1 MRTLPCA
8 IVLFTHRLYDWF
20 TNRVKKMLPGLT
32 LVLGGAASG
41 KSAFAENLLLESDLD
56 PVYIA
61 TGRVTDAEMGAKI
74 KLHQIRRGPE
84 WRLLEEPGNL
94 SKPLAELGASDG
106 ALLDCATMWLSN
118 RLMAHQPLDEAAE
131 AFMSE
136 LSNATTPV
144 IVVSNEV
151 GQGIVPENKL
161 ARQFREAQG
170 RLNIAVAAR
179 ADLVVQVIAGLPNVL
194 KGNLP

>member
-1 MRTLPCA
+1 
-8 IVLFTHRLYDWF
+8 
-20 TNRVKKMLPGLT
+20 MLPGLT

-41 KSAFAENLLLESDLD
+41 KSAWAENLLLQSGLD

-61 TGRVTDAEMGAKI
+61 TGRVVDAEMGAKI

-84 WRLLEEPGNL
+84 WRLIEEPGNL
-94 SKPLAELGASDG
+94 SPALAPLGKNDG

-118 RLMAHQPLDEAAE
+118 RLMAQQPLDESAE
-131 AFMSE
+131 AFIAE
-136 LSNATTPV
+136 LSDANAPV

-151 GQGIVPENKL
+151 GQGIVPENAL

-179 ADLVVQVIAGLPNVL
+179 ADLVVQVVAGLPNVL
-194 KGNLP
+194 KGSLP

>member
-1 MRTLPCA
+1 
-8 IVLFTHRLYDWF
+8 
-20 TNRVKKMLPGLT
+20 MLPRLT

-41 KSAFAENLLLESDLD
+41 KSAFAENLLLQSDLA

-84 WRLLEEPGNL
+84 WRLLEEPGSL
-94 SKPLAELGASDG
+94 SAPLADLGEKDG

-118 RLMAHQPLDEAAE
+118 RLMAQLPLDASAE
-131 AFMSE
+131 AVVDE
-136 LSNATTPV
+136 LSHATAPV

-170 RLNIAVAAR
+170 RLNIAAAKH
-179 ADLVVQVIAGLPNVL
+179 ADLVVQVVAGLPNVL
-194 KGNLP
+194 KGSLP